1 MSNMPGGNGYNLLSQ
16 DSTQHDP
23 EENTE
28 GAVGASQI
36 HLASIVESM
45 NALTNAVSELRVATE
60 ESQRDIERL
69 RSNIE
74 REAQQVPQPHL
85 VEATRQSSPVSL
97 PERPTQD
104 TVLASNESVTKL
116 YDLPSFSGNSDE
128 WPLFLANFKDTT
140 QAFRYS
146 NRQNLMRLHKCLVG
160 RAKETVASMLI
171 YPNDVP
177 NAIAE
182 LECHFGRP
190 AILVRSQ
197 ISKVQQFPSIS
208 ENKVDQIIAFST
220 KTRNIVGFLTSAKC
234 EHHLSNTTLLEQL
247 VMKLPPSKQYEWTRQ
262 AINIRPYATVNE
274 FSLWLSELARVV
286 CLIPPLNTT
295 TRSHQPV
302 PQQQSSRRIMHVGRE
317 KQVERGQGIKCYVC
331 EGSHVISSCE
341 SFKNMSV
348 HDRWEKVKGESQP
361 VLNCRDVDRESGQF
375 FKYVPVTLMGP
386 NSSVDVFAMVDEG
399 SAVSSIEDNVAKRLG
414 LKRRRQPLTLQW
426 YGENC
431 TTEESSKVN
440 LEIRGKNS
448 ASTYNIRNVC
458 TLRSLDLPA
467 QSFSKA
473 DFAHLEFLPL
483 ENYSRVKPS
492 LLLGLDNTSL
502 SVPSTTVQAS
512 ENSHVPI
519 KTKLGLIAYVPT
531 SSPPQTPVVLHIL
544 ERKGLTSLNALVTEY
559 FAADNFGIG
568 ESINQ
573 IESEEDQIARQMLH
587 NNTRRLGKRFESGLL
602 WRNLP
607 PALPDSCDMAYKR
620 LLGIERKM
628 QADSR
633 FAAKYKEE
641 IDKYLRMGYAR
652 KLSDEEVRM
661 NFKFNFFLPHFAV
674 NNPHKPEKMGVVF
687 DTAALVNGVSLN
699 SCLLKGPEHAKPL
712 LTILFKLREGA
723 VAVAADIRE
732 MFSQVIINKRDQQA
746 QRFLWRDGN
755 ANQPVEHF
763 VMQSMVFGAMC
774 SPCIAEFVKN
784 KNAED
789 FRQQYPEAATAIV
802 ESHYVDDFVASF
814 KNEQDAERICN
825 DIVYIHSEG
834 GFQLRG
840 FVSNVKRLQDS
851 LNAEPHMPQ
860 SISLENGV
868 SYEKALGMRWNTM
881 TDSFEFM
888 LNFHR
893 VSKAVLEGDRAPTKR
908 ELLSIVMSVF
918 DPFGIIA
925 DFLLF
930 AKMLVQEVWRHSIGW
945 DEAIPSSLHHKWFMW
960 WSELNH
966 VNIVKVKRW
975 YSPQLQSTTS
985 IQLHIV
991 VDASQSAFAAAV
1003 YFRIT
1008 SSDGCDVTFV
1018 AGKTKGA
1025 LQKLLSVPILEL
1037 QAAVLGVRKMKRVMA
1052 WVLRAADIFLKLHI
1066 TYQTCDGG
1074 GLQSELSAAELN
1086 KAEIYI
1092 VKAVQRE
1099 VYAEEISALLKDEQL
1114 HKQSSIRS
1122 LTPYLDNDQ
1131 IMRIQGRLDAATVL
1145 PVEARRPILMPSK
1158 HIVSELIMRQ
1168 YHERLHHQNFALTL
1182 YEARQKFWF
1191 THAKSLLKSVQRT
1204 CLTCHIDRAK
1214 PAAPLMGQLPEDRVT
1229 PYVKPFSNT
1238 GVDLFGPFNVTV
1250 GRRREKRWAVIF
1262 TCLIRRAA
1270 HLELAHDLSTNAFLL
1285 CLRNFINRRGTPIRI
1300 RSDNGTNFVGAQREL
1315 KEADRMLNF
1324 ERISD
1329 EVTSRNIDWK
1339 FNCPSNPSSGGC
1351 WERLIGVV
1359 KRMLLKTLH
1368 EEAPKEDTL
1377 RSVLIEAENILN
1389 SRPLTDVPL
1398 SSEEDDPI
1406 TPNHFLVG
1414 CPNSMQTAQ
1423 PADQNICLRKQ
1434 WRIPQN
1440 LKDRIWKQW
1449 VRHYLP
1455 QLLVRPKWQD
1465 KVKPIAI
1472 NDLVL
1477 VCDDL
1482 QPRSQWKKGR
1492 VTKVFPAKDKQIR
1505 LVEIKTANGVLRRP
1519 VSRLAILRING
1530 ESLRDSRWGGV

>member
-1 MSNMPGGNGYNLLSQ
+1 
-16 DSTQHDP
+16 
-23 EENTE
+23 
-28 GAVGASQI
+28 
-36 HLASIVESM
+36 
-45 NALTNAVSELRVATE
+45 
-60 ESQRDIERL
+60 
-69 RSNIE
+69 
-74 REAQQVPQPHL
+74 
-85 VEATRQSSPVSL
+85 
-97 PERPTQD
+97 
-104 TVLASNESVTKL
+104 
-116 YDLPSFSGNSDE
+116 
-128 WPLFLANFKDTT
+128 
-140 QAFRYS
+140 
-146 NRQNLMRLHKCLVG
+146 
-160 RAKETVASMLI
+160 
-171 YPNDVP
+171 
-177 NAIAE
+177 
-182 LECHFGRP
+182 
-190 AILVRSQ
+190 
-197 ISKVQQFPSIS
+197 
-208 ENKVDQIIAFST
+208 
-220 KTRNIVGFLTSAKC
+220 
-234 EHHLSNTTLLEQL
+234 
-247 VMKLPPSKQYEWTRQ
+247 
-262 AINIRPYATVNE
+262 
-274 FSLWLSELARVV
+274 
-286 CLIPPLNTT
+286 
-295 TRSHQPV
+295 
-302 PQQQSSRRIMHVGRE
+302 
-317 KQVERGQGIKCYVC
+317 
-331 EGSHVISSCE
+331 
-341 SFKNMSV
+341 
-348 HDRWEKVKGESQP
+348 
-361 VLNCRDVDRESGQF
+361 
-375 FKYVPVTLMGP
+375 
-386 NSSVDVFAMVDEG
+386 
-399 SAVSSIEDNVAKRLG
+399 
-414 LKRRRQPLTLQW
+414 
-426 YGENC
+426 
-431 TTEESSKVN
+431 
-440 LEIRGKNS
+440 
-448 ASTYNIRNVC
+448 
-458 TLRSLDLPA
+458 
-467 QSFSKA
+467 
-473 DFAHLEFLPL
+473 
-483 ENYSRVKPS
+483 
-492 LLLGLDNTSL
+492 
-502 SVPSTTVQAS
+502 
-512 ENSHVPI
+512 
-519 KTKLGLIAYVPT
+519 
-531 SSPPQTPVVLHIL
+531 
-544 ERKGLTSLNALVTEY
+544 
-559 FAADNFGIG
+559 
-568 ESINQ
+568 
-573 IESEEDQIARQMLH
+573 
-587 NNTRRLGKRFESGLL
+587 
-602 WRNLP
+602 
-607 PALPDSCDMAYKR
+607 
-620 LLGIERKM
+620 
-628 QADSR
+628 
-633 FAAKYKEE
+633 
-641 IDKYLRMGYAR
+641 
-652 KLSDEEVRM
+652 
-661 NFKFNFFLPHFAV
+661 
-674 NNPHKPEKMGVVF
+674 
-687 DTAALVNGVSLN
+687 
-699 SCLLKGPEHAKPL
+699 
-712 LTILFKLREGA
+712 
-723 VAVAADIRE
+723 
-732 MFSQVIINKRDQQA
+732 MFSQVLINKRDQQA
-746 QRFLWRDGN
+746 QRFLWRDVN

-763 VMQSMVFGAMC
+763 VMQSMVFGAIC

-868 SYEKALGMRWNTM
+868 SYEKVLGMRWNTM
-881 TDSFEFM
+881 SDSFEFM

-960 WSELNH
+960 WSELKH

-975 YSPQLQSTTS
+975 YSPQLKSTTS

-991 VDASQSAFAAAV
+991 VDASQSAFAAAA

-1025 LQKLLSVPILEL
+1025 PQKLLSVPRLEL
-1037 QAAVLGVRKMKRVMA
+1037 QAAVLGVRVANLVRQGHNVQVNQTYFWSDSQTVLHWVNSKERKFKPYVGHRIAEILASTKPSQWRWIQTDTNTTDVATRPKWPPKIEERGPWLHGPEFLLHSVEDWPATSCTHMPELLEEEILPSLHIQAKVTSCLLKFNRFSSYLKMKRVMA
-1052 WVLRAADIFLKLHI
+1052 WVLRAADIFLKLRG
-1066 TYQTCDGG
+1066 TYQTCGGG

-1099 VYAEEISALLKDEQL
+1099 VCAEEVSDLLKDEQL
-1114 HKQSSIRS
+1114 HRQSSIRS

-1168 YHERLHHQNFALTL
+1168 YHERLHHQNFALKL

-1204 CLTCHIDRAK
+1204 CITYHIDRAK
-1214 PAAPLMGQLPEDRVT
+1214 PAAPLMVQLPEDLVT
-1229 PYVKPFSNT
+1229 PSVKPFFYA

-1250 GRRREKRWAVIF
+1250 GRRREKRWVVIF
-1262 TCLIRRAA
+1262 TCLTTSAA
-1270 HLELAHDLSTNAFLL
+1270 YLELAHDLSTDAFLL

-1315 KEADRMLNF
+1315 NEAHRMLNF

-1329 EVTSRNIDWK
+1329 EATSRNIDWK

-1359 KRMLLKTLH
+1359 KRILLKTLR

-1398 SSEEDDPI
+1398 SSEGDDPI

-1434 WRIPQN
+1434 WRIAQN

-1482 QPRSQWKKGR
+1482 ELRSQWKKGR

-1519 VSRLAILRING
+1519 VSRLAILGING
-1530 ESLRDSRWGGV
+1530 ESLRDSRANINTTTTKEERKV